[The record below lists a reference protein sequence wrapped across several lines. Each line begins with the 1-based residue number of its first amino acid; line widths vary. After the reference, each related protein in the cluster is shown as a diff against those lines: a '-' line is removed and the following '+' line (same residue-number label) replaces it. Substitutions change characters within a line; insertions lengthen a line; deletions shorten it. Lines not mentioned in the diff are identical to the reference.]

1 MAMNQYLLIPFLEGW
16 TSIYQLFL
24 CSPGVQGFDPLPYIE
39 QFHSVAPWISISSKN
54 AVRAAD
60 GTGALRWARC
70 VASIHR
76 HVQPGAIAAAV
87 LCWQSWRRI
96 CRWISLWCPFLEVN
110 YGYIMLITNIMVI
123 YGYVWLI
130 NLYNVIL
137 IVQYL
142 SICTFSWK
150 IVMTAIM
157 VILQMKHLWDTL
169 LNRSAVMC
177 GDPYTCC
184 CGDS

>member
-1 MAMNQYLLIPFLEGW
+1 
-16 TSIYQLFL
+16 
-24 CSPGVQGFDPLPYIE
+24 
-39 QFHSVAPWISISSKN
+39 
-54 AVRAAD
+54 
-60 GTGALRWARC
+60 
-70 VASIHR
+70 
-76 HVQPGAIAAAV
+76 
-87 LCWQSWRRI
+87 
-96 CRWISLWCPFLEVN
+96 
-110 YGYIMLITNIMVI
+110 MLITSIMVI